1 MNVSLLLPLLL
12 VLSPPAPPP
21 TLHNAK
27 VSSRAISSEGLSA
40 EIRSLSTSP
49 GPAWIGYA
57 QPLVDGP
64 RQMCCFGSVHS
75 FQSRGS
81 DGTCCGSCRLES
93 EGSFSIG
100 RDDRTPTPA
109 PLELESPAQFFVLVR
124 IERGRIGRVR
134 ALSPDCVLDAG
145 GLPFLWLTGVGAR
158 ESLNL
163 LTTLARAIERDGEG
177 GEPAEQA
184 FAAIALHADPAA
196 DSVLENLA
204 RRGQPLELRRKAAFW
219 LGNGRGRRGFEILKG
234 FVADPD
240 PAFRH
245 HLTFCLSQSPVA
257 EAQATLIQMARRD
270 PEGEVRGQALFW
282 LAQRAGEQ
290 AARTIQDA
298 IRDDPEEDV
307 KKKAVFALSQLHGSQ
322 AVTELIRVAKTNRNP
337 EVRKQAIFWLGQS
350 RDPRALEFIEQILE
364 R

>member
-1 MNVSLLLPLLL
+1 M
-12 VLSPPAPPP
+12 
-21 TLHNAK
+21 LHNAK
-27 VSSRAISSEGLSA
+27 VTSRAISSKGLVT
-40 EIRSLSTSP
+40 EVQSLAASP

-64 RQMCCFGSVHS
+64 RQMCCFGSVRS
-75 FQSRGS
+75 FRNRGS
-81 DGTCCGSCRLES
+81 ERMCCGGCRLENDD
-93 EGSFSIG
+93 SFSIG
-100 RDDRTPTPA
+100 RDDPTPTPVPVA
-109 PLELESPAQFFVLVR
+109 LEAPAQFFVLLR
-124 IERGRIGRVR
+124 IERGRIGRAR
-134 ALSPDCVLDAG
+134 ALSPDCALDAG

-158 ESLNL
+158 DSLTL
-163 LTTLARAIERDGEG
+163 LTTLARSIEREEED

-204 RRGQPLELRRKAAFW
+204 RPGQPLELRRKATFW
-219 LGNGRGRRGFEILKG
+219 LGNDRGRRGFEILRTLLQ
-234 FVADPD
+234 DPD

-245 HLTFCLSQSPVA
+245 HLTFCLSQSPVG

-270 PEGEVRGQALFW
+270 ADGEVRGQALFW
-282 LAQRAGEQ
+282 LAQRAGER
-290 AARTIQDA
+290 ATRTIQDA

-307 KKKAVFALSQLHGSQ
+307 KKKAVFALSQLHGSE
-322 AVTELIRVAKTNRNP
+322 AVTELIRVAKTNRNL

-350 RDPRALEFIEQILE
+350 KDPRALEFIEQILT